1 MSDLKANQTV
11 HAVKASAELSE
22 PVSTNRSF
30 SILFR
35 ENTQVPYFLRCAS
48 LVAQIVKNLLARKTL
63 V

>member
-30 SILFR
+30 SVFCSGRIHKYL
-35 ENTQVPYFLRCAS
+35 TFLDV
-48 LVAQIVKNLLARKTL
+48 LPW
-63 V
+63 